1 MTERKRKRKEREEKK
16 GLMKEHYFTYNSAP
30 SSRQKL
36 TKHDCLV
43 YINVYK

>member
-1 MTERKRKRKEREEKK
+1 MTERKRKEKNEKKKK

-43 YINVYK
+43 DINVYK